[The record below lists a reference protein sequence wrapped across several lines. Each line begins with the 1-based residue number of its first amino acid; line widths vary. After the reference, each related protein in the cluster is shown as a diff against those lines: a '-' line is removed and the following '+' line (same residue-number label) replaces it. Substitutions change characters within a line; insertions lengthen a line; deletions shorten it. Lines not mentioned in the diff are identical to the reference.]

1 MDKIKATI
9 TVTFLGLGPQRFFE
23 EQISYSLS
31 GLEGSDSILATCMQA
46 SLSLFLW
53 LAWLFLG
60 NIGLLITADRWRGMG
75 SGAGAADELDP
86 SLPCAGEVR
95 TDSVLPEKTKTLNTY
110 GSFGSLPRQFRL
122 RIFKAIDIKIHV
134 KDLIKT
140 MLSQV
145 EHLFRFRFWSDRD
158 TAICETHLLHDTL
171 APKSNRKKFHK
182 IIPLSERGTNSLVIS
197 EHQ

>member
-1 MDKIKATI
+1 MCIFTPRMKEAQMDKIKATI

-60 NIGLLITADRWRGMG
+60 NIELLITADRWRGMG

-95 TDSVLPEKTKTLNTY
+95 TDSVLPERSENIEYLWI
-110 GSFGSLPRQFRL
+110 LW
-122 RIFKAIDIKIHV
+122 IIAKAISTAHFQSHWHDIKIHV
-134 KDLIKT
+134 EDLIKT
-140 MLSQV
+140 MSSQV
-145 EHLFRFRFWSDRD
+145 EHLFRFQF
-158 TAICETHLLHDTL
+158 
-171 APKSNRKKFHK
+171 
-182 IIPLSERGTNSLVIS
+182 
-197 EHQ
+197 